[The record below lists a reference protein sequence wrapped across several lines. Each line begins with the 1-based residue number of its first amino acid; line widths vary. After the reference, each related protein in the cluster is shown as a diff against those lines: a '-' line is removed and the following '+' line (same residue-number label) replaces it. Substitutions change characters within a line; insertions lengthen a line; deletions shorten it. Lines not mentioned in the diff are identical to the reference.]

1 MDPQL
6 LSQPVPSQI
15 PPSRS
20 YDSLLPDEAR
30 GTNEE
35 EDDEDDEEGVYM
47 LPDFSQDP
55 ATSWMAEDVVDF
67 SPTFPDEK
75 LLGFGSSGPIAPGD
89 RESPSAA
96 TPPPF
101 RCLSRQANT
110 RSGSQRS
117 ITEDPDSVLN
127 QSEAAARRSLIL
139 AAAAPTQQV
148 FCQHRPPAVNTP
160 ASSTTQSGDP
170 NISPSQSQPPVLT
183 ASVPSTQPPQER
195 RSFTKKVV
203 HALSPKAPKS
213 PPLDISD
220 PIAISVPAK
229 VNLKFHTVI
238 N

>member
-1 MDPQL
+1 
-6 LSQPVPSQI
+6 
-15 PPSRS
+15 
-20 YDSLLPDEAR
+20 
-30 GTNEE
+30 
-35 EDDEDDEEGVYM
+35 M

-55 ATSWMAEDVVDF
+55 ATSWMAEDVVEF
-67 SPTFPDEK
+67 SPTFPDE
-75 LLGFGSSGPIAPGD
+75 GPIGIGSSGPIAPCD

-96 TPPPF
+96 PPPPYH
-101 RCLSRQANT
+101 CLSRQGHA

-148 FCQHRPPAVNTP
+148 FCQPRPPAVN
-160 ASSTTQSGDP
+160 SSAPCTTQPGDP
-170 NISPSQSQPPVLT
+170 NLSPSQSQPNALPAPVST
-183 ASVPSTQPPQER
+183 TQPPQER

-229 VNLKFHTVI
+229 VNLT
-238 N
+238 

>member
-1 MDPQL
+1 
-6 LSQPVPSQI
+6 
-15 PPSRS
+15 
-20 YDSLLPDEAR
+20 
-30 GTNEE
+30 
-35 EDDEDDEEGVYM
+35 M
-47 LPDFSQDP
+47 LPDFSEDP
-55 ATSWMAEDVVDF
+55 ARSWMAEDVTDF
-67 SPTFPDEK
+67 SPTFPDE
-75 LLGFGSSGPIAPGD
+75 GPIGIGSSGPIAPGD

-96 TPPPF
+96 TPPPY
-101 RCLSRQANT
+101 RCLSRQGHA

-148 FCQHRPPAVNTP
+148 FCQHKPPAVNTP
-160 ASSTTQSGDP
+160 ASSTTQPGET
-170 NISPSQSQPPVLT
+170 NLGPSQSQPT
-183 ASVPSTQPPQER
+183 ALPAPVPSAQPPQEK

-229 VNLKFHTVI
+229 VNFTGIV
-238 N
+238 